1 MKKFFEYLRT
11 DVFRKNLIRAL
22 VGILAFVLIVFFSL
36 QFYTRHNETYPVP
49 ELKGLNVD
57 EAIRLLKSQDFEYEL
72 DSIYQVDAEP
82 GLVIDQDPQA
92 STKVK
97 KNRTLYLTIITR
109 SAPEVA
115 FPELIDKTLI
125 ESKALLNSYGLKL
138 GDTIY
143 RSDIAKDVV
152 LNTLFAGQPIQAG
165 RVIPKGSR
173 IDLVLGNGLG
183 GSEVEVPDLFGLT
196 VFEVKFALQGASL
209 KLGEVHYQGVI
220 TDSTT
225 AKVISQVPQAGPGL
239 VSAGTPIDIFVS
251 N

>member
-22 VGILAFVLIVFFSL
+22 VGILALVLIVFFSL

-82 GLVIDQDPQA
+82 GLVIDQDPKA

-183 GSEVEVPDLFGLT
+183 GSEVEIPDLFGLT

-225 AKVISQVPQAGPGL
+225 AKVFSQVPQAGPGL

>member
-22 VGILAFVLIVFFSL
+22 VGILALVLVVFFSL

-49 ELKGLNVD
+49 ELKGLHVD
-57 EAIRLLKSQDFEYEL
+57 EAIRLLKQQDFEFEL

-92 STKVK
+92 ATKVK

-109 SAPEVA
+109 SAPEVT

-152 LNTLFAGQPIQAG
+152 LNALFAGQPIQAG

-183 GSEVEVPDLFGLT
+183 GSEVEIPDLFGLT

-209 KLGEVHYQGVI
+209 KLGEIHYQGVI